1 MKSNLMAINDKQII
15 KLEGFELRNSPPNFT
30 NVQARFRLEG
40 LGRENKPAF
49 LPLSDELLSTHL
61 LVLGGIKTG
70 KTNSIYQ
77 IIAQLRKFMTPNDV
91 TIIFDTKGEFYREF
105 YRQGDIVISNDENA
119 TGANGKNYWNIF
131 RELGQNN
138 DIESSVAEI
147 SKTLFYEKIKDSHQK
162 FFPNAAKDLFGGIL
176 LHYARTQNQSMNNYQ
191 LRQFLNSKDS
201 AAEIRSI
208 LENHPDLQAMSSYI
222 APNAPNQTQGVM
234 SELQQTIREIFQ
246 GNFSKQGTLS
256 IREAIKQK
264 NGRAIFVEY
273 DLGVG
278 NMLTPIYR
286 LLFDL
291 AIKEALSREKSEGN
305 VWFVIDEFRLIP
317 LLQHVDDGVNFG
329 RSLGAKFIIG
339 VQNVS
344 QIFEAYKEQLARSIL
359 SGFMT
364 TIAFRVNDQMTKN
377 FIQERFGKNR
387 KLESYEVGTRRIEQ
401 IREANVVEDWDI
413 TRLTTGTAIIGIP
426 EQDPFIFRFKEY
438 PKR

>member
-1 MKSNLMAINDKQII
+1 MAINDKQII
-15 KLEGFELRNSPPNFT
+15 KLEGFELRNSPPNFSSMK
-30 NVQARFRLEG
+30 ARFRLDG
-40 LGRENKPAF
+40 LDRENKPAF
-49 LPLSDELLSTHL
+49 LPLSDELLSTHI

-77 IIAQLRKFMTPNDV
+77 IVSQLRKLMTPNDV
-91 TIIFDTKGEFYREF
+91 VVIFDTKGDFYREF
-105 YRQGDIVISNDENA
+105 YRQGDIVISNDANA
-119 TGANGKNYWNIF
+119 TGANGKDYWNIF
-131 RELGQNN
+131 RELGQSN
-138 DIESSVAEI
+138 DIESNIAEI
-147 SKTLFYEKIKDSHQK
+147 SKTLFYEKIRDNHQK

-176 LHYARTQNQSMNNYQ
+176 LHYARTQNQNMNNHQ

-201 AAEIRSI
+201 ATEIRS
-208 LENHPDLQAMSSYI
+208 LLDNHPDLQAMNSYI

-234 SELQQTIREIFQ
+234 SELQLTIREIFQ

-344 QIFEAYKEQLARSIL
+344 QIFEAYGEQLARSIL

-401 IREANVVEDWDI
+401 VREANVVEDWHI
-413 TRLTTGTAIIGIP
+413 AGLTTGTAIIGIP
-426 EQDPFIFRFKEY
+426 EQHPFVFRFKEY
-438 PKR
+438 PTR